1 MLDPRFDPKFQE
13 PIKTE
18 KVLLIEDP
26 KFNQSISRKINS
38 ENLMHIREVQNNSKV
53 IATFVDNVTSYTRNT
68 YPYNTLP
75 IMISNEDHPIG
86 KVVIKRNY

>member
-1 MLDPRFDPKFQE
+1 
-13 PIKTE
+13 
-18 KVLLIEDP
+18 
-26 KFNQSISRKINS
+26 
-38 ENLMHIREVQNNSKV
+38 
-53 IATFVDNVTSYTRNT
+53 VTSYTRNT